1 MLVPCTMQGMRIRG
15 IFSFLGKRISPF
27 DPQEKGPTLQ
37 ASSSKNF
44 NACRLHCPQRGAAA
58 FEAAIRFASASTT
71 RCRSAHLA
79 EVQPNFRLPPVSTMR
94 RAPAMPHS
102 VGSLS
107 PDKRH
112 SRLTIVRR
120 GCKRSR
126 LAGIHGAAMYTA
138 LTLRSAC
145 SHSSYKPAMSGG
157 EGDSPRPFSRRF
169 KGDTLCRERE
179 YPPLAH
185 SRTVREQRAA
195 LPRCQFRFPYGKTIS
210 PEAKSCRGRR
220 EHENADAARSVPP
233 ARRCWTRRG
242 NSQCPSP
249 W

>member
-1 MLVPCTMQGMRIRG
+1 
-15 IFSFLGKRISPF
+15 
-27 DPQEKGPTLQ
+27 
-37 ASSSKNF
+37 
-44 NACRLHCPQRGAAA
+44 
-58 FEAAIRFASASTT
+58 
-71 RCRSAHLA
+71 
-79 EVQPNFRLPPVSTMR
+79 MR

-102 VGSLS
+102 ARSLPPS
-107 PDKRH
+107 KRH
-112 SRLTIVRR
+112 SRLTVVRR

-126 LAGIHGAAMYTA
+126 LAGIHGEAMYTA
-138 LTLRSAC
+138 PTLRSAC
-145 SHSSYKPAMSGG
+145 SHSSYKPAMSGV
-157 EGDSPRPFSRRF
+157 EGDSPRPFSRGF
-169 KGDTLCRERE
+169 KGDTLFRERE

>member
-138 LTLRSAC
+138 PDSAGRAALQVPIC
-145 SHSSYKPAMSGG
+145 QCAGSRGKT
-157 EGDSPRPFSRRF
+157 PRPFSRGV
-169 KGDTLCRERE
+169 KGDTLFRERE
-179 YPPLAH
+179 YPPL
-185 SRTVREQRAA
+185 SVQR
-195 LPRCQFRFPYGKTIS
+195 
-210 PEAKSCRGRR
+210 
-220 EHENADAARSVPP
+220 
-233 ARRCWTRRG
+233 
-242 NSQCPSP
+242 
-249 W
+249 